1 MAMLFVA
8 FHSTALGIGSFGFLG
23 LIVLARLITAYMEL
37 KAKRMRREECR
48 AVRGARAEERIGS
61 ILTAATTVTAS
72 RRTNF

>member
-8 FHSTALGIGSFGFLG
+8 FHSTALGIGGFGFLG

-37 KAKRMRREECR
+37 KAKRMRREERR

>member
-8 FHSTALGIGSFGFLG
+8 FHSTALGIGGFGFLG
-23 LIVLARLITAYMEL
+23 LIVLVWLITVYMEL
-37 KAKRMRREECR
+37 KAKRMRREERR
-48 AVRGARAEERIGS
+48 AVRGARAEERIGP